1 MIDLMTL
8 ITPDED
14 RGNSAEL
21 LGIAEKHFE
30 RLAGALDRAVVAV
43 EQGQPETA
51 KEANGLVRDLSKS
64 LQSVMEERVRVEKLR
79 RQNAGIVHDFAID
92 FDSARS
98 EIRGRL
104 ARLRATVG
112 AGGVSE

>member
-1 MIDLMTL
+1 MIDRMTL

-14 RGNSAEL
+14 QGNSTEL
-21 LGIAEKHFE
+21 LSIAQDHFE
-30 RLAGALDRAVVAV
+30 RLAGALNRAVVAV
-43 EQGQPETA
+43 EDGQADTA
-51 KEANGLVRDLSKS
+51 KEAQGLARDLSKS

-92 FDSARS
+92 FESARD
-98 EIRGRL
+98 EIRRRL
-104 ARLRATVG
+104 ARLRAAVG